1 MSETSPTLLF
11 VDDDADVRK
20 TAELLFRRAGYA
32 YLEAA
37 SPVSALSLLAT
48 TLVDL
53 VLLDLN
59 FSKSQTSGQEGLD
72 GLADMLRHD
81 PSLSV
86 IVVTGHSGLQI
97 AVQALRAG
105 ARDFVMKP
113 WNNERL
119 LATVEATLASRR
131 TDTLASTRPPAL
143 IGLSEPMRRI
153 MAAMDR
159 CATLTIPVLFSGE
172 TGTGKSLAATVLHH
186 QSRRSSLS
194 VVECATLSPEDLDDT
209 PNRTLILE
217 NIDRLPDKIIPAV
230 LSYLHRAPRSNSR
243 VISTSARPRAEI
255 GLDRGLMYA
264 LSTMDI
270 ALVPLRER
278 VEDIV
283 PLAEH
288 FILATCQLH
297 GFHPRTL
304 SPEARASLQAE
315 AWTDNVHA
323 LKHVIERAII
333 LSDHPALTPDD
344 LRLHDR
350 PGAAADTPRGNL
362 AQSEKSLIEEALN
375 RHNFNV
381 SAAAAELGLTR
392 PSLYRRMAKHGL

>member
-1 MSETSPTLLF
+1 MTKPAPTLLF
-11 VDDDADVRK
+11 VDDDPDVRK
-20 TAELLFRRAGYA
+20 TAELLFRRAGYT

-37 SPVSALSLLAT
+37 SPVSALSLVAT
-48 TLVDL
+48 TPVDL

-72 GLADMLRHD
+72 CLGDMLRHA

-113 WNNERL
+113 WNNDRL
-119 LATVEATLASRR
+119 LATVEATLAARR
-131 TDTLASTRPPAL
+131 TDTLVAARPPVL

-159 CATLTIPVLFSGE
+159 CAALTIPVLFTGE

-186 QSRRSSLS
+186 QSRRSTLS
-194 VVECATLSPEDLDDT
+194 VVECATLSPDDLDDT

-217 NIDRLPDKIIPAV
+217 NIDRLPDKSIPA
-230 LSYLHRAPRSNSR
+230 LLGYLHRAPRSNCR
-243 VISTSARPRAEI
+243 VLSTSTRPRAEI
-255 GLDRGLMYA
+255 GLDRGLLYA

-288 FILATCQLH
+288 FILTTCQLH
-297 GFHPRTL
+297 GFSPRTL
-304 SPEARASLQAE
+304 SAEARASLQAE
-315 AWTDNVHA
+315 AWADNVHA
-323 LKHVIERAII
+323 LKQVIERALI
-333 LSDHPALTPDD
+333 LSDNPTLTTAD
-344 LRLHDR
+344 LHLHDR
-350 PGAAADTPRGNL
+350 PGLSADLPKGNL
-362 AQSEKSLIEEALN
+362 AQSEKRLIEDALN

-381 SAAAAELGLTR
+381 SAAAADLGLTR